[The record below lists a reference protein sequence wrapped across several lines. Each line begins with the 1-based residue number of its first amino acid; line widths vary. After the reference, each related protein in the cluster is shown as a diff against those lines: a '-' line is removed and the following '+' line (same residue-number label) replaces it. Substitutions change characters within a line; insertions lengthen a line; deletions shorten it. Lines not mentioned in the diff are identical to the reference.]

1 MDSDAGIMGTNDGIE
16 EFFSLV
22 SNKVVL
28 DSRMILGLGYTVVLS
43 QPARPYS

>member
-1 MDSDAGIMGTNDGIE
+1 VDEDAAIMGTNDKIE
-16 EFFSLV
+16 ELFSLV
-22 SNKVVL
+22 SNQVVL